1 MCARLKMCL
10 YSMVAG
16 RWTRTEWW
24 YLAWCHSELN
34 GNYSA
39 LYCTIAL
46 KKTQPLYYLYRL
58 LMAFMAFRFI
68 PEATRVC
75 VCACLL
81 CEWSRV
87 YNKWQMAYKDAL
99 RSLTHILSSMLTSHC
114 VVKLYPWHVFCISHS
129 RNCFGW
135 NPGAFWSAVGKLIKQ
150 HVNVNKAKET
160 SSSCHCCG

>member
-1 MCARLKMCL
+1 MVSGLMSQWIKWKLFSFVLYNRFKEDAATLLSIQAANGIHGFQIHSRGYAR
-10 YSMVAG
+10 A
-16 RWTRTEWW
+16 
-24 YLAWCHSELN
+24 
-34 GNYSA
+34 
-39 LYCTIAL
+39 
-46 KKTQPLYYLYRL
+46 
-58 LMAFMAFRFI
+58 
-68 PEATRVC
+68 RVC
-75 VCACLL
+75 VCAYLL

-87 YNKWQMAYKDAL
+87 YNKWQMVYKDAL

-129 RNCFGW
+129 KNCFGW